1 MRQETSFLLTFIM
14 LFLSIGCSN
23 THIIQPNE
31 SIHIKKY
38 GTLFK
43 KDFERIDV
51 SEFYS
56 FGDSIIALRHN
67 TNELLEYSKLDVTK
81 IVMWNRSKGAKH
93 GAIAGALGASSLCYL
108 LCPDNS
114 GEALGGKEVGAFIWF
129 FFGGFLGTPVGYVI
143 GSNDVYEFITDR
155 PEAIESKKESDN
167 TDVGQTKPP
176 AIVIVEDPDVDQ
188 TKPPAIVIVKDSDV
202 DETKHPAIV
211 IVKDPEIE
219 KIRVKEKMIATS
231 KKPLKIPSNY
241 YALRIGTGFGNIPTI
256 KNSEGS
262 TIEENSGSG
271 IGGAYQLWFAVR
283 SNIHIGLFAG
293 GIGFI
298 QEDGNLTRTR
308 MIEYFN
314 LAIRKYPKKK
324 NYYFEGA
331 IGFSRL
337 SQKLES
343 TDYSLGSTGND
354 SVLFDS
360 SINGFG
366 ISAGIGTI
374 LIRGKKF
381 EILLNGNFAY
391 NVFKGGKKSALFGIN
406 VEIMFPRL
414 ITK

>member
-56 FGDSIIALRHN
+56 FGDSIIALQHN

-129 FFGGFLGTPVGYVI
+129 FFGGFLGTPVGYII

-167 TDVGQTKPP
+167 
-176 AIVIVEDPDVDQ
+176 PDVDQ
-188 TKPPAIVIVKDSDV
+188 TKPLAIV
-202 DETKHPAIV
+202 T
-211 IVKDPEIE
+211 VKDPELE
-219 KIRVKEKMIATS
+219 KIRVKEKMIAKS

-241 YALRIGTGFGNIPTI
+241 YALRIGTGFGNIPAI
-256 KNSEGS
+256 RSLEGS

-314 LAIRKYPKKK
+314 LSIRKYPKKK

-366 ISAGIGTI
+366 ISAGI
-374 LIRGKKF
+374 
-381 EILLNGNFAY
+381 
-391 NVFKGGKKSALFGIN
+391 
-406 VEIMFPRL
+406 
-414 ITK
+414 